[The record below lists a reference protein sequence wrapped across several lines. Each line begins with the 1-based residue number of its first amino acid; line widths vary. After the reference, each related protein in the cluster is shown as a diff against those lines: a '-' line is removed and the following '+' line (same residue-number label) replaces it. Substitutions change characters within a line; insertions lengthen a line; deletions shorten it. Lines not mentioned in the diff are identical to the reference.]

1 MHEWALAE
9 AVVTTALKVL
19 KEKKV
24 QNNCIVRVKVG
35 KLQQI
40 DREVFQYA
48 VEELTKN
55 HTTGK
60 SKMSINIDLEEAVL
74 RCRSCEHQWAFE
86 EDREKLN
93 FEEAE
98 SIHFLPEVAHVY
110 MKCPQCNSPDFE
122 IKKGRGVWIEAIET
136 VDG

>member
-60 SKMSINIDLEEAVL
+60 SK
-74 RCRSCEHQWAFE
+74 
-86 EDREKLN
+86 
-93 FEEAE
+93 
-98 SIHFLPEVAHVY
+98 
-110 MKCPQCNSPDFE
+110 
-122 IKKGRGVWIEAIET
+122 
-136 VDG
+136 